1 MGRPSVYSDELDQ
14 LICERLAGGES
25 LRSIC
30 RDEAMPAMS
39 TVLLWVVT
47 DGHPFSEHYV
57 RAREAAGFAHADRVA
72 DLALMAAE
80 EGIDPQSARAAMDG
94 LKWAAER
101 MSPKKHSPRQ
111 EITGEEGGPV
121 KQSHTI
127 DPSKLS
133 DAALQELMRAR
144 GSDAE

>member
-1 MGRPSVYSDELDQ
+1 MARPTIYNEQLDTA
-14 LICERLAGGES
+14 ICERLAGGES

-30 RDEAMPAMS
+30 RDDAMPAMS

-47 DGHPFSEHYV
+47 PGHKFSDHYI

-72 DLALMAAE
+72 DLASMAAE
-80 EGIDPQSARAAMDG
+80 EGIDPQAARAAMDG

-111 EITGEEGGPV
+111 EVDHRSEDGSMTPTV
-121 KQSHTI
+121 
-127 DPSKLS
+127 DASKLS
-133 DAALQELMRAR
+133 DAALQELMGAR
-144 GSDAE
+144 GSESE

>member
-1 MGRPSVYSDELDQ
+1 MARPTIYNEQLDTA
-14 LICERLAGGES
+14 ICERLAGGES

-30 RDEAMPAMS
+30 RDDAMPAMS

-47 DGHPFSEHYV
+47 PGHKFSDHYI

-72 DLALMAAE
+72 DLASMAAE
-80 EGIDPQSARAAMDG
+80 EGIDPQAARAAMDG

-111 EITGEEGGPV
+111 EVDHRSEDGSMSPTV
-121 KQSHTI
+121 
-127 DPSKLS
+127 DASKLS
-133 DAALQELMRAR
+133 DAALQELMGAR
-144 GSDAE
+144 GSESE

>member
-1 MGRPSVYSDELDQ
+1 MARPTIYNEQLDTA
-14 LICERLAGGES
+14 ICERLAGGES

-30 RDEAMPAMS
+30 RDDAMPAMS

-47 DGHPFSEHYV
+47 PGHKFSDHYI

-72 DLALMAAE
+72 DLASMAAE
-80 EGIDPQSARAAMDG
+80 EGIDPQAARAAMDG

-111 EITGEEGGPV
+111 EVDHRSEDGSMRPTV
-121 KQSHTI
+121 
-127 DPSKLS
+127 DASKLS
-133 DAALQELMRAR
+133 DAALQELMGAR
-144 GSDAE
+144 GSESE

>member
-1 MGRPSVYSDELDQ
+1 MARPTIYNEQLDTA
-14 LICERLAGGES
+14 ICERLAGGES

-30 RDEAMPAMS
+30 RDDAMPAMS

-47 DGHPFSEHYV
+47 PGHKFSDHYI

-72 DLALMAAE
+72 DLASMAAE
-80 EGIDPQSARAAMDG
+80 EGIDPQAARAAMDG

-111 EITGEEGGPV
+111 EVDHRSEDGSMTPTV
-121 KQSHTI
+121 
-127 DPSKLS
+127 DASKLS
-133 DAALQELMRAR
+133 DAALQELMGAR
-144 GSDAE
+144 GSEPE